1 MIDTE
6 ALLRT
11 TRIVAI
17 VTIRD
22 PEGAVPLARAL
33 LEGGLP
39 LAEVTL
45 RTPAALE
52 AIRRISEEVPE
63 LHLGAGTVLTPAQLR
78 EAKVAGA
85 RFIVTPGFNR
95 GVVDA
100 AQEEGL
106 PILPGVATPTEI
118 EAALECSLHTLK
130 LFPIEPMGGIT
141 YLKAIAAP
149 YAGSGVR
156 FIPTGGIEAGNL
168 EDYLKLPS
176 VVGCAGSWLTPTA
189 WIETGE
195 WDRIRDETRRAADIA
210 QRHPAPI

>member
-1 MIDTE
+1 MIETE
-6 ALLRT
+6 KLLRGA
-11 TRIVAI
+11 RIVAI

-22 PEGAVPLARAL
+22 PEQAVPLARAL

-45 RTPAALE
+45 RTPGALD
-52 AIRRISEEVPE
+52 AIRRISEEVPG

-100 AQEEGL
+100 AQDEGL
-106 PILPGVATPTEI
+106 PIVPGVATPTEI
-118 EAALECSLHTLK
+118 EAALECSLRTLK
-130 LFPIEPMGGIT
+130 LFPIEPLGGIS
-141 YLKAIAAP
+141 YLKAISAP
-149 YAGSGVR
+149 YAGTGVR
-156 FIPTGGIEAGNL
+156 FVPTGGIEAGNL

-176 VVGCAGSWLTPTA
+176 VVGCAGSWLAPTA
-189 WIETGE
+189 WIESGDI
-195 WDRIRDETRRAADIA
+195 DRIRDETRRAVEVVRRYPTPD
-210 QRHPAPI
+210 